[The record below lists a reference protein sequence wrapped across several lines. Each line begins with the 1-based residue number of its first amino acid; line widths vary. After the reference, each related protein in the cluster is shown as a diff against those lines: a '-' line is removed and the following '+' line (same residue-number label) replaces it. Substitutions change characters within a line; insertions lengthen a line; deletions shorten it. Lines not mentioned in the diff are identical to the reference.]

1 MTETTGNRQVLDS
14 SHLNTLEKLLND
26 MKYGSITLIIQDG
39 KIVQIDK
46 TEKYR
51 VKS

>member
-1 MTETTGNRQVLDS
+1 MKETGQKQVLDR
-14 SHLNTLEKLLND
+14 SHLDTLEKLLSD
-26 MKYGSITLIIQDG
+26 MKYGNITLIIQDG

-51 VKS
+51 LKD

>member
-1 MTETTGNRQVLDS
+1 MKETERKQVLDS
-14 SHLNTLEKLLND
+14 SHLGTLEELLSD

-51 VKS
+51 IKD